1 MEKLE
6 VEVKFFLPDIQS
18 LHQDILDL
26 GARSRGR
33 FFERNL
39 RFEDTDK
46 TLKGRKCL
54 LRLRHDQKTTLT
66 FKSTPPESSNQFK
79 VLKELEVEVDDFAT
93 MNDILESLGF
103 HCEQVYEKWRETL
116 ITENTQFCLDAM
128 PYGNF
133 LEIEGAQKDIKQ
145 YAQDLGLQWGKRII
159 ANYLEIF
166 KILRK
171 KLNLKFTDLT
181 FDNFK
186 GIDVELQNY
195 LHLIEAGDHRDR

>member
-6 VEVKFFLPDIQS
+6 FEVKFFLPDVQS
-18 LHQDILDL
+18 LRQDILDL

-39 RFEDTDK
+39 RFEDTNK

-66 FKSTPPESSNQFK
+66 FKSTPPEGSNQFK

-93 MNDILESLGF
+93 MNNILESLGF

-116 ITENTQFCLDAM
+116 IIENTQFCLDAM

-133 LEIEGAQKDIKQ
+133 LEIEGTQKDIKQ
-145 YAQDLGLQWGKRII
+145 YAQDLGLQWGKRIL

-166 KILRK
+166 EILRK
-171 KLNLKFTDLT
+171 KLDLKFTDVT

-186 GIDVELQNY
+186 GIEVDLKRY
-195 LHLIEAGDHRDR
+195 LHLIEAGGNRD

>member
-26 GARSRGR
+26 GARSRGK

-66 FKSTPPESSNQFK
+66 FKSTPPEAGNQFK

-116 ITENTQFCLDAM
+116 ILENTQFCLDAM
-128 PYGNF
+128 PYGHF

-166 KILRK
+166 EILRK
-171 KLNLKFTDLT
+171 KLDLKFTDLT

-186 GIDVELQNY
+186 GIEVDLKRY
-195 LHLIEAGDHRDR
+195 LPLIEAGDNRD

>member
-26 GARSRGR
+26 DARSRGR

-66 FKSTPPESSNQFK
+66 FKLTPPEASNQFK

-93 MNDILESLGF
+93 MKDILESLGF

-116 ITENTQFCLDAM
+116 ILENTQFCLDAM

-166 KILRK
+166 DILIK
-171 KLNLKFTDLT
+171 KLDLKFTDLT

-186 GIDVELQNY
+186 DIEVDLKRY
-195 LHLIEAGDHRDR
+195 LHLIEAGDNRD